1 MAGIGFSTD
10 LDQRLQEIEI
20 EANGA
25 ADDVCPLA
33 CGMCSKP
40 KCVAQAFAAQPAG
53 WCGPRFPKS
62 RGSPA
67 ETPSYRVHRFTVIR
81 SYDIYLKAQRGEG
94 ACSPRLESQRHRDT
108 ACVSVTR
115 PDGNRCRRSLAS
127 RTQWAGAPRADG
139 P

>member
-40 KCVAQAFAAQPAG
+40 RCMTQAFAAQPAG

-94 ACSPRLESQRHRDT
+94 VAAAWLVGHSGQVPQGRMGHDPGHEDD
-108 ACVSVTR
+108 VNV
-115 PDGNRCRRSLAS
+115 
-127 RTQWAGAPRADG
+127 GAR
-139 P
+139 